1 MNSRKIKKQRS
12 LFNYLLLILFLS
24 LIIISKCDPDNSD
37 NPEEPDTVICGGFL
51 KFSEDY
57 PELKKN
63 IDYSKIQIQ
72 SFTKDMILKES
83 SNLVASGSYFLP
95 VSEIKSSLIIKIS
108 GPYGMTFEPEQ
119 YIFEVKEGMTIKD
132 YCENKDNDFTFTGFE
147 IDGQISTFGVNEGPK
162 GIKLGI
168 FNSEGKKLETTVT
181 TEGGLFKF
189 KPLYPDK
196 KNYLIKPLEKE
207 YMFDEKHKEF
217 SFNININERNT
228 FKRILIIK
236 GYELRGRTLTSIGD
250 PMPNILIA
258 IYSQNKNVVKD
269 YKCLNLEQISPDNKK
284 YLKQVETLDKNK
296 TPFCFGESDKDG
308 FFSFKNIPYGEFIVK
323 TFKMNEYTNYSLFP
337 QEQKKFVKHSDCEL
351 EKPFT
356 VNMFNI
362 YGKVLNGKKKGIPN
376 VTIKLDG
383 QIKAKTDENGVYVLE
398 NVIENNIDLE
408 VQADNLFFEP
418 KTNLHITPLLSSL
431 PDFIVGDY
439 KLCGKIIIEA
449 KESFTLGKRTVV
461 LLDKNTGEER
471 KTITDQGG
479 KYCFEVKEG
488 SYKVYPVL
496 TEEEKKSDL
505 HLQPEYQDVE
515 IIDKPY
521 LDIIFYQSKVKISGK
536 IKCIKDCSKE
546 KNIKIKLT
554 SIKSEQSQETLM
566 NPNTME
572 YEFENILSGQYK
584 ISIIKNEWCWKQES
598 QIIKVQNTNIENLDF
613 EQSGYSLFY
622 VTHHDINA
630 LCKNVET
637 NKTHEIILKKDS
649 DKLCLPNEGKHII
662 YPKSCYLFAQTEYTY
677 DTNVNHEQNIFELNP
692 TELRTKGKIILDDN
706 VITKLK
712 EKNIT
717 KINILIDINSNIQ
730 NEDNQQHNIKK
741 LNVEISYKKKETE
754 FEFYTKPNSKLKLIP
769 SFDPVKNK
777 KDIIDTLLFTN
788 TEKIINI
795 QSECQ
800 ENADDLKLVIK
811 SGILIEGSVTPALK
825 DIKIL
830 AYNKNDNS
838 LVATSFT
845 NEKGKYKI
853 GPLSMD
859 DEYELKAIKEGYK
872 IYPIK
877 GNKYLFKC
885 EKLSY
890 LKVKVEDLEGNP
902 LSGVFISLSSSERSF
917 RANNN
922 TNNDGY
928 FTFIDLSSG
937 EYYIQPFL
945 KEYKFEQNQKSI
957 LIKEGDHI
965 DVLLKAKR
973 VAFSVYGKVKNLMG
987 EKIENLFI
995 QAQNIETNI
1004 IQETSVMK
1012 NGEYRLKGLTPGQK
1026 YNIKVKIPKE
1036 SNLERALPLNIE
1048 LNISKNDTLGVD
1060 FLVFNKYKEVD
1071 IRGYLNYT
1079 DDKDSGF
1086 CPISQNSHYY
1096 VELYDFNDND
1106 KLIKTST
1113 VNGACS
1119 FTFRKL
1125 TPGKYKLKIFE
1136 KVNTSEKNS
1145 RLIKDDV
1152 VDISENSEDIHNG
1165 VKIEEIKISMIQRD
1179 KESLRYNI
1187 YSPLFLLLLLCAA
1200 FKWDSTLNALNY
1212 IFFSPLKLFNPE
1224 SSKKEVRNKQK
1235 RK

>member
-1 MNSRKIKKQRS
+1 MSSFNLLKQRR
-12 LFNYLLLILFLS
+12 LKNILIYFLFLS
-24 LIIISKCDPDNSD
+24 LITLIKCQPD
-37 NPEEPDTVICGGFL
+37 NPEESDTVICGGFL

-57 PELKKN
+57 PELKKQL
-63 IDYSKIQIQ
+63 DYSKIQVQ
-72 SFTKDMILKES
+72 SFTKDMILKETS
-83 SNLVASGSYFLP
+83 TLAASGYYFLP

-108 GPYGMTFEPEQ
+108 GPYGMTFEPDQ
-119 YIFEVKEGMTIKD
+119 YVFDLKEEETIKD
-132 YCENKDNDFTFTGFE
+132 YCNKDIDFKFIGFE

-181 TEGGLFKF
+181 SEGGLFKF

-196 KNYLIKPLEKE
+196 KNYVIKPVEKE
-207 YMFDEKHKEF
+207 YMFDEKHKQF
-217 SFNININERNT
+217 SFNININEKNS
-228 FKRILIIK
+228 FKRTLIIK
-236 GYELRGRTLTSIGD
+236 GYELKGKTITNMGD
-250 PMPNILIA
+250 PMPNILVA
-258 IYSQNKNVVKD
+258 IYSLNKNVIKD
-269 YKCLNLEQISPDNKK
+269 YKCLNTISKENKIYLPQLEKLDENKK
-284 YLKQVETLDKNK
+284 
-296 TPFCFGESDKDG
+296 PFCIGESDKEG
-308 FFSFKNIPYGEFIVK
+308 LFSFKNIPYGEFIVK
-323 TFKMNEYTNYSLFP
+323 TYKINKFTNYSLFP
-337 QEQKKFVKHSDCEL
+337 EEQKRFVTHSDCEL
-351 EKPFT
+351 EKPFK
-356 VNMFNI
+356 VNSFNI
-362 YGKVLNGKKKGIPN
+362 YGKVMNGKNKGISD

-383 QIKAKTDENGVYVLE
+383 QIKAKTDSNGVYVLE

-418 KTNLHITPLLSSL
+418 KTNLHISPLLPSL

-449 KESFTLGKRTVV
+449 KDSFTLGKRTVV
-461 LLDKNTGEER
+461 LLDKSTSEER

-488 SYKVYPVL
+488 SYKIYPVL
-496 TEEEKKSDL
+496 TDEEKKSDL
-505 HLQPEYQDVE
+505 HLQPEFQDIE

-521 LDIIFYQSKVKISGK
+521 LDVNFYQSKVKISGK
-536 IKCIKDCSKE
+536 IKCIKNCQNE
-546 KNIKIKLT
+546 KNIKIKLSST
-554 SIKSEQSQETLM
+554 KNEQFQETFM
-566 NPNTME
+566 DPKTME
-572 YEFENILSGQYK
+572 YTFENILSGQYK

-598 QIIKVQNTNIENLDF
+598 QIIKVQNIDIENLNF

-637 NKTHEIILKKDS
+637 NNTYEIVLKKDS

-662 YPKSCYLFAQTEYTY
+662 YPKSCYLFAQNEYTY
-677 DTNVNHEQNIFELNP
+677 DTNNNHEQNIFELNP
-692 TELRTKGKIILDDN
+692 TELRTKGKIILDEN
-706 VITKLK
+706 VIKKLK

-717 KINILIDINSNIQ
+717 KINVIININSNIE
-730 NEDNQQHNIKK
+730 NEENNQPINIKK
-741 LNVEISYKKKETE
+741 LNVEINYKSKETE
-754 FEFYTKPNSKLKLIP
+754 FTFYTKPNSKLKLIP
-769 SFDPVKNK
+769 SFDEEKNNR
-777 KDIIDTLLFTN
+777 DLIETLLFTT
-788 TEKIINI
+788 TEKILNV

-800 ENADDLKLVIK
+800 ENSDDLKFIIK
-811 SGILIEGSVTPALK
+811 SGILIEGKVTPAIK
-825 DIKIL
+825 DIKIM
-830 AYNKNDNS
+830 AYNKNDNTLITSS
-838 LVATSFT
+838 LTD
-845 NEKGKYKI
+845 EKGKYKI

-859 DEYELKAIKEGYK
+859 DDYELKAIKEGYK
-872 IYPIK
+872 IYPKK
-877 GNKYLFKC
+877 GETNVFKC

-957 LIKEGDHI
+957 LVKEGDHI

-973 VAFSVYGKVKNLMG
+973 VAFSVFGKVNNLMR
-987 EKIENLFI
+987 EKLENLHV
-995 QAQNIETNI
+995 QAENVESNI
-1004 IQETSVMK
+1004 IQETPIMK
-1012 NGEYRLKGLTPGQK
+1012 SGEYRLKGLVPGQK
-1026 YNIKVKIPKE
+1026 YIIKVKIPKD
-1036 SNLERALPLNIE
+1036 SNIERALPLNVE
-1048 LNISKNDTLGVD
+1048 LNIEKNDTFGVD
-1060 FLVFNKYKEVD
+1060 FIVFNKYKELD

-1079 DDKDSGF
+1079 DNKELGY
-1086 CPISQNSHYY
+1086 CPITATSQYY
-1096 VELYDFNDND
+1096 VELYDYKDDD
-1106 KLIKTST
+1106 KLIKTAN

-1125 TPGKYKLKIFE
+1125 TPEKYKLKVFE
-1136 KVNTSEKNS
+1136 KVNTSEKNN
-1145 RLIKDDV
+1145 RLIKDLI
-1152 VDISENSEDIHNG
+1152 VDLNENSEDIHNG

-1179 KESLRYNI
+1179 KESLRYTI

-1200 FKWDSTLNALNY
+1200 FKWDSTLNVLNY
-1212 IFFSPLKLFNPE
+1212 IFFSPMKLFT
-1224 SSKKEVRNKQK
+1224 SSTPKKETRNKPK

>member
-1 MNSRKIKKQRS
+1 MSSFNLLKQRR
-12 LFNYLLLILFLS
+12 LKNILIYFLFLS
-24 LIIISKCDPDNSD
+24 LITLIKCQPD
-37 NPEEPDTVICGGFL
+37 NPEESDTVICGGFL

-57 PELKKN
+57 PELKKQL
-63 IDYSKIQIQ
+63 DYSKIQVQ
-72 SFTKDMILKES
+72 SFTKDMILKETS
-83 SNLVASGSYFLP
+83 TLAASGYYFLP

-108 GPYGMTFEPEQ
+108 GPYGMTFEPDQ
-119 YIFEVKEGMTIKD
+119 YVFDLKEEETIKD
-132 YCENKDNDFTFTGFE
+132 YCNKDIDFKFIGFE

-181 TEGGLFKF
+181 SEGGLFKF

-196 KNYLIKPLEKE
+196 KNYVIKPVEKE
-207 YMFDEKHKEF
+207 YMFDEKHKQF
-217 SFNININERNT
+217 SFNININEKNS
-228 FKRILIIK
+228 FKRTLIIK
-236 GYELRGRTLTSIGD
+236 GYELKGKTITNMGD
-250 PMPNILIA
+250 PMPNILVA
-258 IYSQNKNVVKD
+258 IYSLNKNVIKD
-269 YKCLNLEQISPDNKK
+269 YKCLNTISKENKIYLPQLEKLDENKK
-284 YLKQVETLDKNK
+284 
-296 TPFCFGESDKDG
+296 PFCIGESDKEG
-308 FFSFKNIPYGEFIVK
+308 LFSFKNIPYGEFIVK
-323 TFKMNEYTNYSLFP
+323 TYKINKFTNYSLFP
-337 QEQKKFVKHSDCEL
+337 EEQKRFVTHSDCEL
-351 EKPFT
+351 EKPFK
-356 VNMFNI
+356 VNSFNI
-362 YGKVLNGKKKGIPN
+362 YGKVMNGKNKGISD

-383 QIKAKTDENGVYVLE
+383 QIKAKTDNNGVYVLE

-418 KTNLHITPLLSSL
+418 KTNLHISPLLPSL

-449 KESFTLGKRTVV
+449 KDSFTLGKRTVV
-461 LLDKNTGEER
+461 LLDKSTSEER
-471 KTITDQGG
+471 KTITDEGG

-488 SYKVYPVL
+488 SYKIYPVL
-496 TEEEKKSDL
+496 TDEEKKSDL
-505 HLQPEYQDVE
+505 HLQPEFQDIE

-521 LDIIFYQSKVKISGK
+521 LDVNFYQSKVKISGK
-536 IKCIKDCSKE
+536 IKCIKNCQNE
-546 KNIKIKLT
+546 KNIKIKLSST
-554 SIKSEQSQETLM
+554 KNEQFQETFM
-566 NPNTME
+566 DPKTME
-572 YEFENILSGQYK
+572 YNFENILSGQYK

-598 QIIKVQNTNIENLDF
+598 QIIKVQNIDIENLNF

-637 NKTHEIILKKDS
+637 NNTYEIVLKKDS

-662 YPKSCYLFAQTEYTY
+662 YPKSCYLFAQNEYTY
-677 DTNVNHEQNIFELNP
+677 DTNNNHEQNIFELNP
-692 TELRTKGKIILDDN
+692 TELRTKGKIILDEN
-706 VITKLK
+706 VIKKLK

-717 KINILIDINSNIQ
+717 KINVIININSNIE
-730 NEDNQQHNIKK
+730 NEENNQPINIKK
-741 LNVEISYKKKETE
+741 LNVEINYKSKETE
-754 FEFYTKPNSKLKLIP
+754 FTFYTKPNSKLKLIP
-769 SFDPVKNK
+769 SFDEEKNNR
-777 KDIIDTLLFTN
+777 DLIETLLFTT
-788 TEKIINI
+788 TEKILNV

-800 ENADDLKLVIK
+800 ENSDDLKFIIK
-811 SGILIEGSVTPALK
+811 SGILIEGKVTPAIK
-825 DIKIL
+825 DIKIM
-830 AYNKNDNS
+830 AYNKNDNTLITSS
-838 LVATSFT
+838 LTD
-845 NEKGKYKI
+845 EKGKYKI

-872 IYPIK
+872 IYPKK
-877 GNKYLFKC
+877 GETNVFKC

-957 LIKEGDHI
+957 LVKEGDHI

-973 VAFSVYGKVKNLMG
+973 VAFSVFGKVNNLMR
-987 EKIENLFI
+987 EKLENLHI
-995 QAQNIETNI
+995 QAENVESNI
-1004 IQETSVMK
+1004 IQETPIMK
-1012 NGEYRLKGLTPGQK
+1012 SGEYRLKGLVPGQK
-1026 YNIKVKIPKE
+1026 YIIKVKIPKD
-1036 SNLERALPLNIE
+1036 SNIERALPLNVE
-1048 LNISKNDTLGVD
+1048 LNIEKNDTFGVD
-1060 FLVFNKYKEVD
+1060 FIVFNKYKELD

-1079 DDKDSGF
+1079 DNKELGY
-1086 CPISQNSHYY
+1086 CPITATSQYY
-1096 VELYDFNDND
+1096 VELYDYKDDD
-1106 KLIKTST
+1106 KLIKTAN

-1125 TPGKYKLKIFE
+1125 TPGKYKLKVFE
-1136 KVNTSEKNS
+1136 KVNTSEKNN
-1145 RLIKDDV
+1145 RLIKDLI
-1152 VDISENSEDIHNG
+1152 VDLNENSEDIHNG

-1179 KESLRYNI
+1179 KESLRYTI

-1200 FKWDSTLNALNY
+1200 FKWDSTLNVLNY
-1212 IFFSPLKLFNPE
+1212 IFFSPMKLFT
-1224 SSKKEVRNKQK
+1224 SSTPKKETRNKPK

>member
-1 MNSRKIKKQRS
+1 MSSFNLLKQRR
-12 LFNYLLLILFLS
+12 LKNILIYFLFLS
-24 LIIISKCDPDNSD
+24 LITLIKCQPD
-37 NPEEPDTVICGGFL
+37 NPEESDTVICGGFL

-57 PELKKN
+57 PELKKQL
-63 IDYSKIQIQ
+63 DYSKIQVQ
-72 SFTKDMILKES
+72 SFTKDMILKETS
-83 SNLVASGSYFLP
+83 TLAASGYYFLP

-108 GPYGMTFEPEQ
+108 GPYGMTFEPDQ
-119 YIFEVKEGMTIKD
+119 YVFDLKEEETIKD
-132 YCENKDNDFTFTGFE
+132 YCNKDIDFKFIGFE

-181 TEGGLFKF
+181 SEGGLFKF

-196 KNYLIKPLEKE
+196 KNYVIKPVEKE
-207 YMFDEKHKEF
+207 YMFDEKHKQF
-217 SFNININERNT
+217 SFNININEKNS
-228 FKRILIIK
+228 FKRTLIIK
-236 GYELRGRTLTSIGD
+236 GYELKGKTITNMGD
-250 PMPNILIA
+250 PMPNILVA
-258 IYSQNKNVVKD
+258 IYSLNKNVIKD
-269 YKCLNLEQISPDNKK
+269 YKCLNTISKENKIYLPQLEKLDENKK
-284 YLKQVETLDKNK
+284 
-296 TPFCFGESDKDG
+296 PFCIGESDKEG
-308 FFSFKNIPYGEFIVK
+308 LFSFKNIPYGEFIVK
-323 TFKMNEYTNYSLFP
+323 TYKINKFTNYSLFP
-337 QEQKKFVKHSDCEL
+337 EEQKRFVTHSDCEL
-351 EKPFT
+351 EKPFK
-356 VNMFNI
+356 VNSFNI
-362 YGKVLNGKKKGIPN
+362 YGKVMNGKNKGISD

-383 QIKAKTDENGVYVLE
+383 QIKAKTDNNGVYVLE

-418 KTNLHITPLLSSL
+418 KTNLHISPLLPSL

-449 KESFTLGKRTVV
+449 KDSFTLGKRTVV
-461 LLDKNTGEER
+461 LLDKSTSEER

-488 SYKVYPVL
+488 SYKIYPVL
-496 TEEEKKSDL
+496 TDEEKKSDL
-505 HLQPEYQDVE
+505 HLQPEFQDIE

-521 LDIIFYQSKVKISGK
+521 LDVNFYQSKVKISGK
-536 IKCIKDCSKE
+536 IKCIKNCQNE
-546 KNIKIKLT
+546 KNIKIKLSST
-554 SIKSEQSQETLM
+554 KNEQFQETFM
-566 NPNTME
+566 DPKTME
-572 YEFENILSGQYK
+572 YTFENILSGQYK

-598 QIIKVQNTNIENLDF
+598 QIIKVQNIDIENLNF

-637 NKTHEIILKKDS
+637 NNTYEIVLKKDS

-662 YPKSCYLFAQTEYTY
+662 YPKSCYLFAQNEYTY
-677 DTNVNHEQNIFELNP
+677 DTNNNHEQNIFELNP
-692 TELRTKGKIILDDN
+692 TELRTKGKIILDEN
-706 VITKLK
+706 VIKKLK

-717 KINILIDINSNIQ
+717 KINVIININSNIE
-730 NEDNQQHNIKK
+730 NEENNQPINIKK
-741 LNVEISYKKKETE
+741 LNVEINYKSKETE
-754 FEFYTKPNSKLKLIP
+754 FTFYTKPNSKLKLIP
-769 SFDPVKNK
+769 SFDEEKNNR
-777 KDIIDTLLFTN
+777 DLIETLLFTT
-788 TEKIINI
+788 TEKILNV

-800 ENADDLKLVIK
+800 ENSDDLKFIIK
-811 SGILIEGSVTPALK
+811 SGILIEGKVTPAIK
-825 DIKIL
+825 DIKIM
-830 AYNKNDNS
+830 AYNKNDNTLITSS
-838 LVATSFT
+838 LTD
-845 NEKGKYKI
+845 EKGKYKI

-872 IYPIK
+872 IYPKK
-877 GNKYLFKC
+877 GETNVFKC

-957 LIKEGDHI
+957 LVKEGDHI

-973 VAFSVYGKVKNLMG
+973 VAFSVFGKVNNLMR
-987 EKIENLFI
+987 EKLENLHV
-995 QAQNIETNI
+995 QAENVESNI
-1004 IQETSVMK
+1004 IQETPIMK
-1012 NGEYRLKGLTPGQK
+1012 SGEYRLKGLVPGQK
-1026 YNIKVKIPKE
+1026 YIIKVKIPKD
-1036 SNLERALPLNIE
+1036 SNIERALPLNVE
-1048 LNISKNDTLGVD
+1048 LNIEKNDTFGVD
-1060 FLVFNKYKEVD
+1060 FIVFNKYKELD

-1079 DDKDSGF
+1079 DNKELGY
-1086 CPISQNSHYY
+1086 CPITATSQYY
-1096 VELYDFNDND
+1096 VELYDYKDDD
-1106 KLIKTST
+1106 KLIKTAN

-1125 TPGKYKLKIFE
+1125 TPGKYKLKVFE
-1136 KVNTSEKNS
+1136 KVNTSEKNN
-1145 RLIKDDV
+1145 RLIKDLI
-1152 VDISENSEDIHNG
+1152 VDLNENSEDIHNG

-1179 KESLRYNI
+1179 KESLRYTI

-1200 FKWDSTLNALNY
+1200 FKWDSTLNVLNY
-1212 IFFSPLKLFNPE
+1212 IFFSPMKLFT
-1224 SSKKEVRNKQK
+1224 SSTPKKETRNKPK

>member
-1 MNSRKIKKQRS
+1 MSSFNLLKQRR
-12 LFNYLLLILFLS
+12 LKNILIYFLFLS
-24 LIIISKCDPDNSD
+24 LITLIKCQPD
-37 NPEEPDTVICGGFL
+37 NPEESDTVICGGFL

-57 PELKKN
+57 PELKKQL
-63 IDYSKIQIQ
+63 DYSKIQVQ
-72 SFTKDMILKES
+72 SFTKDMILKETS
-83 SNLVASGSYFLP
+83 TLAASGYYFLP

-108 GPYGMTFEPEQ
+108 GPYGMTFEPDQ
-119 YIFEVKEGMTIKD
+119 YVFDLKEEETIKD
-132 YCENKDNDFTFTGFE
+132 YCNKDIDFKFIGFE

-181 TEGGLFKF
+181 SEGGLFKF

-196 KNYLIKPLEKE
+196 KNYVIKPVEKE
-207 YMFDEKHKEF
+207 YMFDEKHKQF
-217 SFNININERNT
+217 SFNININEKNS
-228 FKRILIIK
+228 FKRTLIIK
-236 GYELRGRTLTSIGD
+236 GYELKGKTITNMGD
-250 PMPNILIA
+250 PMPNILVA
-258 IYSQNKNVVKD
+258 IYSLNKNVIKD
-269 YKCLNLEQISPDNKK
+269 YKCLNTISKENKIYLPQLEKLDENKK
-284 YLKQVETLDKNK
+284 
-296 TPFCFGESDKDG
+296 PFCIGESDKEG
-308 FFSFKNIPYGEFIVK
+308 LFSFKNIPYGEFIVK
-323 TFKMNEYTNYSLFP
+323 TYKINKFTNYSLFP
-337 QEQKKFVKHSDCEL
+337 EEQKRFVTHSDCEL
-351 EKPFT
+351 EKPFK
-356 VNMFNI
+356 VNSFNI
-362 YGKVLNGKKKGIPN
+362 YGKVMNGKNKGISG

-383 QIKAKTDENGVYVLE
+383 QIKAKTDSNGVYVLE

-418 KTNLHITPLLSSL
+418 KTNLHISPLLPSL

-449 KESFTLGKRTVV
+449 KDSFTLGKRTVV
-461 LLDKNTGEER
+461 LLDKSTSEER

-488 SYKVYPVL
+488 SYKIYPVL
-496 TEEEKKSDL
+496 TDEEKKSDL
-505 HLQPEYQDVE
+505 HLQPEFQDIE

-521 LDIIFYQSKVKISGK
+521 LDVNFYQSKVKISGK
-536 IKCIKDCSKE
+536 IKCIKNCQNE
-546 KNIKIKLT
+546 KNIKIKLSST
-554 SIKSEQSQETLM
+554 KNEQFQETFM
-566 NPNTME
+566 DPKTME
-572 YEFENILSGQYK
+572 YTFENILSGQYK

-598 QIIKVQNTNIENLDF
+598 QIIKVQNIDIENLNF

-630 LCKNVET
+630 ICKNVET
-637 NKTHEIILKKDS
+637 NNTYEIVLKKDS

-662 YPKSCYLFAQTEYTY
+662 YPKSCYLFAQNEYTY
-677 DTNVNHEQNIFELNP
+677 DTNNNHEQNIFELNP
-692 TELRTKGKIILDDN
+692 TELRTKGKIILDEN
-706 VITKLK
+706 VIKKLK

-717 KINILIDINSNIQ
+717 KINVIININSNIE
-730 NEDNQQHNIKK
+730 NEENNQPINIKK
-741 LNVEISYKKKETE
+741 LNVEINYKSKETE
-754 FEFYTKPNSKLKLIP
+754 FTFYTKPNSKLKLIP
-769 SFDPVKNK
+769 SFDEEKNNR
-777 KDIIDTLLFTN
+777 DLIETLLFTT
-788 TEKIINI
+788 TEKILNV

-800 ENADDLKLVIK
+800 ENSDDLKFIIK
-811 SGILIEGSVTPALK
+811 SGILIEGKVTPAIK
-825 DIKIL
+825 DIKIM
-830 AYNKNDNS
+830 AYNKNDNTLITSS
-838 LVATSFT
+838 LTD
-845 NEKGKYKI
+845 EKGKYKI

-872 IYPIK
+872 IYPKK
-877 GNKYLFKC
+877 GETNVFKC

-957 LIKEGDHI
+957 LVKEGDHI

-973 VAFSVYGKVKNLMG
+973 VAFSVFGKVNNLMR
-987 EKIENLFI
+987 EKLENLHI
-995 QAQNIETNI
+995 QAENVESNI
-1004 IQETSVMK
+1004 IQETPIMK
-1012 NGEYRLKGLTPGQK
+1012 SGEYRLKGLVPGQK
-1026 YNIKVKIPKE
+1026 YIIKVKIPKD
-1036 SNLERALPLNIE
+1036 SNIERALPLNVE
-1048 LNISKNDTLGVD
+1048 LNIEKNDTFGVD
-1060 FLVFNKYKEVD
+1060 FIVFNKYKELD

-1079 DDKDSGF
+1079 DNKELGY
-1086 CPISQNSHYY
+1086 CPITATSQYY
-1096 VELYDFNDND
+1096 VELYDYKDDD
-1106 KLIKTST
+1106 KLIKTAN

-1125 TPGKYKLKIFE
+1125 TPGKYKLKVFE
-1136 KVNTSEKNS
+1136 KVNTSEKNN
-1145 RLIKDDV
+1145 RLIKDLI
-1152 VDISENSEDIHNG
+1152 VDLNENSEDIHNG

-1179 KESLRYNI
+1179 KESLRYTI

-1200 FKWDSTLNALNY
+1200 FKWDSTLNVLNY
-1212 IFFSPLKLFNPE
+1212 IFFSPMKLFT
-1224 SSKKEVRNKQK
+1224 SSTPKKETRNKPK

>member
-1 MNSRKIKKQRS
+1 MSSFNLLKQRR
-12 LFNYLLLILFLS
+12 LKNILIYFLFLS
-24 LIIISKCDPDNSD
+24 LITLIKCQPD
-37 NPEEPDTVICGGFL
+37 NPEESDTVICGGFL

-57 PELKKN
+57 PELKKQL
-63 IDYSKIQIQ
+63 DYSKIQVQ
-72 SFTKDMILKES
+72 SFTKDMILKETS
-83 SNLVASGSYFLP
+83 TLAASGYYFLP

-108 GPYGMTFEPEQ
+108 GPYGMTFEPDQ
-119 YIFEVKEGMTIKD
+119 YVFDLKEEETIKD
-132 YCENKDNDFTFTGFE
+132 YCNKDIDFKFIGFE

-181 TEGGLFKF
+181 SEGGLFKF

-196 KNYLIKPLEKE
+196 KNYVIKPVEKE
-207 YMFDEKHKEF
+207 YMFDEKHKQF
-217 SFNININERNT
+217 SFNININEKNS
-228 FKRILIIK
+228 FKRTLIIK
-236 GYELRGRTLTSIGD
+236 GYELKGKTITNMGD
-250 PMPNILIA
+250 PMPNILVA
-258 IYSQNKNVVKD
+258 IYSLNKNVIKD
-269 YKCLNLEQISPDNKK
+269 YKCLNTISKENKIYLPQLEKLDENKK
-284 YLKQVETLDKNK
+284 
-296 TPFCFGESDKDG
+296 PFCIGESDKEG
-308 FFSFKNIPYGEFIVK
+308 LFSFKNIPYGEFIVK
-323 TFKMNEYTNYSLFP
+323 TYKINKFTNYSLFP
-337 QEQKKFVKHSDCEL
+337 EEQKRFVTHSDCEL
-351 EKPFT
+351 EKPFK
-356 VNMFNI
+356 VNSFNI
-362 YGKVLNGKKKGIPN
+362 YGKVMNGKNKGISD

-383 QIKAKTDENGVYVLE
+383 QIKAKTDSNGVYVLE

-418 KTNLHITPLLSSL
+418 KTNLHISPLLPSL

-449 KESFTLGKRTVV
+449 KDSFTLGKRTVV
-461 LLDKNTGEER
+461 LLDKSTSEER

-488 SYKVYPVL
+488 SYKIYPVL
-496 TEEEKKSDL
+496 TDEEKKSDL
-505 HLQPEYQDVE
+505 HLQPEFQDIE

-521 LDIIFYQSKVKISGK
+521 LDVNFYQSKVKISGK
-536 IKCIKDCSKE
+536 IKCIKNCQNE
-546 KNIKIKLT
+546 KNIKIKLSST
-554 SIKSEQSQETLM
+554 KNEQFQETFM
-566 NPNTME
+566 DPKTME
-572 YEFENILSGQYK
+572 YTFENILSGQYK

-598 QIIKVQNTNIENLDF
+598 QIIKVQNIDIENLNF

-637 NKTHEIILKKDS
+637 NNTYEIVLKKDS

-662 YPKSCYLFAQTEYTY
+662 YPKSCYLFAQNEYTY
-677 DTNVNHEQNIFELNP
+677 DTNNNHEQNIFELNP
-692 TELRTKGKIILDDN
+692 TELRTKGKIILDEN
-706 VITKLK
+706 VIKKLK

-717 KINILIDINSNIQ
+717 KINVIININSNIE
-730 NEDNQQHNIKK
+730 NEENNQPINIKK
-741 LNVEISYKKKETE
+741 LNVEINYKSKETE
-754 FEFYTKPNSKLKLIP
+754 FTFYTKPNSKLKLIP
-769 SFDPVKNK
+769 SFDEEKNNR
-777 KDIIDTLLFTN
+777 DLIETLLFTT
-788 TEKIINI
+788 TEKILNV

-800 ENADDLKLVIK
+800 ENSDDLKFIIK
-811 SGILIEGSVTPALK
+811 SGILIEGKVTPAIK
-825 DIKIL
+825 DIKIM
-830 AYNKNDNS
+830 AYNKNDNTLITSS
-838 LVATSFT
+838 LTD
-845 NEKGKYKI
+845 EKGKYKI

-872 IYPIK
+872 IYPKK
-877 GNKYLFKC
+877 GETNVFKC

-957 LIKEGDHI
+957 LVKEGDHI

-973 VAFSVYGKVKNLMG
+973 VAFSVFGKVNNLMR
-987 EKIENLFI
+987 EKLENLHV
-995 QAQNIETNI
+995 QAENVESNI
-1004 IQETSVMK
+1004 IQETPIMK
-1012 NGEYRLKGLTPGQK
+1012 SGEYRLKGLVPGQK
-1026 YNIKVKIPKE
+1026 YIIKVKIPKD
-1036 SNLERALPLNIE
+1036 SNIERALPLNVE
-1048 LNISKNDTLGVD
+1048 LNIEKNDTFGVD
-1060 FLVFNKYKEVD
+1060 FIVFNKYKELD

-1079 DDKDSGF
+1079 DNKELGY
-1086 CPISQNSHYY
+1086 CPITATSQYY
-1096 VELYDFNDND
+1096 VELYDYKDDD
-1106 KLIKTST
+1106 KLIKTAN

-1125 TPGKYKLKIFE
+1125 TPGKYKLKVFE
-1136 KVNTSEKNS
+1136 KVNTSEKNN
-1145 RLIKDDV
+1145 RLIKDLI
-1152 VDISENSEDIHNG
+1152 VDLNENSEDIHNG

-1179 KESLRYNI
+1179 KESLRYTI

-1200 FKWDSTLNALNY
+1200 FKWDSTLNVLNY
-1212 IFFSPLKLFNPE
+1212 IFFSPMKLFT
-1224 SSKKEVRNKQK
+1224 SSTPKKETRNKPK